1 MGEPLAWGLWGKP
14 QPVPSKDGMCI
25 ATPGRD
31 SAYLPKTQCTILT
44 LRTKQHM
51 MGVCCLLAGR
61 HAEDIFGEL
70 FNEANSFYM
79 RMNSLQERVDLLV
92 IKVTQLDSTVE
103 EVSLQDINMRKA
115 FKSSTVQNQ
124 QVVSRNSIPNP
135 VMEMYQRC
143 DKPPPLNILT
153 PYRDDKKDGLKFY
166 TDPSYFFNLWKEK
179 MLQATEDKRKEKRR
193 QKEQRLVED
202 STREVK
208 KVRKARNRRLEWNMM
223 AYDKEFR
230 PDNRFSPSPYHMASS
245 EGSLSPDNRSY
256 TSDVAEHSYPAS
268 PNHPA
273 QLLAP
278 TAHLPAEHKEG
289 VLPAVPPPEHGY
301 RPPASSRQNSLNRA
315 QQPHAP
321 QPPEAVLNG
330 PRPHLVKDFGP
341 QPVPMTEYFV
351 PPAPPPPP
359 PVIPSAQTAFDS
371 PMAAPAA
378 LPPGAAAPA
387 AHPSYAP
394 SPPPAPPGPYSASPP
409 QAGPMGPPVAPPP
422 PPPGPPALSTSP
434 AHSASPP
441 APAAESR
448 KPPIPLMPMSDARS
462 DLLAA
467 IRRGIQLRKV
477 QEQWEQEA
485 KKEPVGNDVAT
496 ILSRRIAVEYSESD
510 DDSELDD
517 NEWSD

>member
-1 MGEPLAWGLWGKP
+1 MPLVKRNIEPRHLCRGALPEGVTSELECVTNSTLAAIIKQLGSL
-14 QPVPSKDGMCI
+14 SK
-25 ATPGRD
+25 
-31 SAYLPKTQCTILT
+31 
-44 LRTKQHM
+44 
-51 MGVCCLLAGR
+51 

-245 EGSLSPDNRSY
+245 EGSLSPDNR
-256 TSDVAEHSYPAS
+256 
-268 PNHPA
+268 
-273 QLLAP
+273 Q
-278 TAHLPAEHKEG
+278 
-289 VLPAVPPPEHGY
+289 VLPTMHLAHQFSFAFLLSVFGGTRCPQQG
-301 RPPASSRQNSLNRA
+301 RGCSAGCLPPAPGGRRAPGGWRQ
-315 QQPHAP
+315 
-321 QPPEAVLNG
+321 
-330 PRPHLVKDFGP
+330 
-341 QPVPMTEYFV
+341 
-351 PPAPPPPP
+351 PAPPPCAPLGP
-359 PVIPSAQTAFDS
+359 GGTPG
-371 PMAAPAA
+371 PAA
-378 LPPGAAAPA
+378 ARGGWGLPGTSGRLRPTRKIYGTGKPYGRTPGR
-387 AHPSYAP
+387 
-394 SPPPAPPGPYSASPP
+394 G
-409 QAGPMGPPVAPPP
+409 AGPMGPPVAPPP
-422 PPPGPPALSTSP
+422 PPPGPPAVAASP

-441 APAAESR
+441 APAVEPR
-448 KPPIPLMPMSDARS
+448 KPQIPLMPMSDARS

>member
-1 MGEPLAWGLWGKP
+1 MPLVKRNIEPRHLCRGALPEGVTSELECVTNSTLAAIIKQLGSL
-14 QPVPSKDGMCI
+14 SK
-25 ATPGRD
+25 
-31 SAYLPKTQCTILT
+31 
-44 LRTKQHM
+44 
-51 MGVCCLLAGR
+51 

-115 FKSSTVQNQ
+115 FRSSTVQNQ

-245 EGSLSPDNRSY
+245 EGSLSPDNRQYDRRVFLCRRSY
-256 TSDVAEHSYPAS
+256 ASDAADHSYPAS

-278 TAHLPAEHKEG
+278 VSHLAPAEHKEG
-289 VLPAVPPPEHGY
+289 VLAAATPQEHVY
-301 RPPASSRQNSLNRA
+301 RPAPAAGSRQNSLNRL
-315 QQPHAP
+315 QQPHVP
-321 QPPEAVLNG
+321 QPPEAILNG
-330 PRPHLVKDFGP
+330 PRPHLVKDYGP
-341 QPVPMTEYFV
+341 QPVPMAEYFV

-359 PVIPSAQTAFDS
+359 P
-371 PMAAPAA
+371 
-378 LPPGAAAPA
+378 LPP
-387 AHPSYAP
+387 PSYAP

-422 PPPGPPALSTSP
+422 PPPGPPAVAASP

-441 APAAESR
+441 APAVEPR
-448 KPPIPLMPMSDARS
+448 KPQIPLMPMSDARS

>member
-1 MGEPLAWGLWGKP
+1 MPLVKRNIEPRHLCRGALPEGVTSELECVTNSTLAA
-14 QPVPSKDGMCI
+14 I
-25 ATPGRD
+25 
-31 SAYLPKTQCTILT
+31 I
-44 LRTKQHM
+44 KQL
-51 MGVCCLLAGR
+51 GSLSR

-245 EGSLSPDNRSY
+245 EGSLSPDNSY
-256 TSDVAEHSYPAS
+256 ASDAADHSYPAS

-278 TAHLPAEHKEG
+278 ASHLAPAEHKEG
-289 VLPAVPPPEHGY
+289 VVVAASPQEHVY
-301 RPPASSRQNSLNRA
+301 RPAPMAGSRQNSLNRL
-315 QQPHAP
+315 QQPHVP
-321 QPPEAVLNG
+321 QPPEAILNG
-330 PRPHLVKDFGP
+330 PRPHLVKDYGNTFGVTSSQIREQGGWRGP
-341 QPVPMTEYFV
+341 FFPGMSPAF
-351 PPAPPPPP
+351 PPLHA
-359 PVIPSAQTAFDS
+359 S
-371 PMAAPAA
+371 AAP
-378 LPPGAAAPA
+378 
-387 AHPSYAP
+387 PSYAP

-422 PPPGPPALSTSP
+422 PPPGPPAVSASP

-441 APAAESR
+441 APTMEPR
-448 KPPIPLMPMSDARS
+448 KPQIPLMPMSDARS

>member
-1 MGEPLAWGLWGKP
+1 MPLVKRNIEPRHLCRGALPDGVTSELECVTNSTLAA
-14 QPVPSKDGMCI
+14 I
-25 ATPGRD
+25 
-31 SAYLPKTQCTILT
+31 I
-44 LRTKQHM
+44 KQL
-51 MGVCCLLAGR
+51 GSLSR

-153 PYRDDKKDGLKFY
+153 AYRDDKKDGLKFY

-230 PDNRFSPSPYHMASS
+230 PDNRNTTF
-245 EGSLSPDNRSY
+245 GIFVCNRSY
-256 TSDVAEHSYPAS
+256 ASDAADHSYPAS
-268 PNHPA
+268 PNHPV
-273 QLLAP
+273 QQLAP
-278 TAHLPAEHKEG
+278 ASHLSTDNKEIILVATQAQEH
-289 VLPAVPPPEHGY
+289 VY
-301 RPPASSRQNSLNRA
+301 RPAAAGSRQNSLNRV
-315 QQPHAP
+315 QQPHVP
-321 QPPEAVLNG
+321 QHPETILNG
-330 PRPHLVKDFGP
+330 PRPQIVKEYGP
-341 QPVPMTEYFV
+341 QQMPLAEYFV

-371 PMAAPAA
+371 PISAPPA
-378 LPPGAAAPA
+378 LAPSAAASV
-387 AHPSYAP
+387 AHSSYAP
-394 SPPPAPPGPYSASPP
+394 SPPPAPPCPYSASPP
-409 QAGPMGPPVAPPP
+409 QTGPMGPPVAPPP
-422 PPPGPPALSTSP
+422 PPPGPPTVVASP
-434 AHSASPP
+434 AHSASS
-441 APAAESR
+441 PAAVVEPR
-448 KPPIPLMPMSDARS
+448 KPQIPLIPMSDARS